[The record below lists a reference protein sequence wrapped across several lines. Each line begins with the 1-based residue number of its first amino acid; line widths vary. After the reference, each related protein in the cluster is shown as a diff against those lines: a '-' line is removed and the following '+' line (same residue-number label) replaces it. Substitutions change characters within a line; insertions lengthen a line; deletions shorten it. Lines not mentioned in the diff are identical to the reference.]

1 MGRGFRGTR
10 WSSSL
15 PALKCWCPKG
25 WGMLRGDVQASE
37 RRSAKPL
44 GGGVKPPR
52 DAGKPAL
59 SKGGE
64 EAVLSSL
71 HTTFRS

>member
-1 MGRGFRGTR
+1 M
-10 WSSSL
+10 
-15 PALKCWCPKG
+15 
-25 WGMLRGDVQASE
+25 GMLRGDVQASE
-37 RRSAKPL
+37 RRSDKPL

-52 DAGKPAL
+52 DAGKPVL

-64 EAVLSSL
+64 EVILPSL